1 MPRRGAFDAALRA
14 ARAPARCTTPQRALL
29 ANRPLPPSPLPTFLS
44 ALLVV
49 RLLREH
55 RLRCALAERER
66 VSTGRM
72 LEFRALRELALVLSV
87 AALRAPASAAAA
99 AAADNNGDGGGGTEG
114 AGGGGAR
121 AGRRAQ

>member
-99 AAADNNGDGGGGTEG
+99 ADNGDGGGGTEG

>member
-1 MPRRGAFDAALRA
+1 MKPSCALRVPLT
-14 ARAPARCTTPQRALL
+14 APSSICH
-29 ANRPLPPSPLPTFLS
+29 SGS

-72 LEFRALRELALVLSV
+72 LEFRALHELAHVLSV
-87 AALRAPASAAAA
+87 AALRAPPSDAAAQRPEAVDGDETA
-99 AAADNNGDGGGGTEG
+99 AEGSGGVR
-114 AGGGGAR
+114 AR
-121 AGRRAQ
+121 AGAHRD

>member
-14 ARAPARCTTPQRALL
+14 ARAPARCTSPRRALL
-29 ANRPLPPSPLPTFLS
+29 ANRVSPLPPLPTFLS

-99 AAADNNGDGGGGTEG
+99 ADTGDGGGGTEG
-114 AGGGGAR
+114 AGGGGGAR
-121 AGRRAQ
+121 AGRRAR